1 MCFKILGSLQQLCPN
16 SNFRGLAFYSC
27 GKGGGGLALIEIPPY
42 THTLFIDV
50 SVPRQGSERSCM

>member
-1 MCFKILGSLQQLCPN
+1 MCFKILGSLQQLCSN

-42 THTLFIDV
+42 THTFY
-50 SVPRQGSERSCM
+50 